1 MRKLARKTTST
12 HRNAKSRDP
21 RDHRLH
27 RHSSSDIKDKSLSFE
42 LAAFPNTFPHLLAV
56 KEVSERASGGFVRL
70 CSCNPLC
77 GVTRYKSEKASPPVG
92 RTEIPGKADLFGFTL
107 SFCSF
112 RHALSSP
119 SAFSFVRAS
128 ISLLHS
134 PLGPFP
140 ACSLDVCIGEPPVV
154 LMGDGSTDGS

>member
-12 HRNAKSRDP
+12 HRNAKSQDP

-56 KEVSERASGGFVRL
+56 KEASERASGGFVRL

-92 RTEIPGKADLFGFTL
+92 RTEIPGKADLFGFVPSRLILALRLLLCTRLYL
-107 SFCSF
+107 SPPFASGS
-112 RHALSSP
+112 LP
-119 SAFSFVRAS
+119 GMFV
-128 ISLLHS
+128 
-134 PLGPFP
+134 G
-140 ACSLDVCIGEPPVV
+140 CVYW
-154 LMGDGSTDGS
+154 